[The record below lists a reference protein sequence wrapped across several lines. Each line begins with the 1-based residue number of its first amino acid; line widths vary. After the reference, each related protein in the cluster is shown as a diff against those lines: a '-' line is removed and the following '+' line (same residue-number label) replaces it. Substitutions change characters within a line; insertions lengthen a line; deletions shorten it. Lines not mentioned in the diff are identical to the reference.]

1 MNRLPTKNLNNDI
14 TDSRLIQ
21 IRDELRAIRIGVWI
35 LVLIVLV
42 FIFISLLG
50 SLRTP
55 LPHHPL

>member
-1 MNRLPTKNLNNDI
+1 MNRSPPMNLSHDL
-14 TDSRLIQ
+14 TDTRLSQ

-55 LPHHPL
+55 LPHRPL